1 MGFRDELR
9 VLFLA
14 AEAAP
19 FVKVGGLGDVAGAL
33 PQYLRSLAMGSDQG
47 GSIDKKFDDLKI
59 DIRLVIP
66 FHRAIRAEEFNAKFL
81 MEFDIISSEGSIEAE
96 VFWTTIN
103 NLPVYLISGP
113 PISAS
118 EQIYSQDP
126 AEEGFKYTFFSIA
139 SLKLVE
145 ELNWY
150 PDIIHA
156 NDWHTSPAVYALSF
170 NQNRKGDLKNTV
182 ALLGVHNLPYL
193 GVRAGLSLSK
203 FGLPP
208 ATDSDLP
215 RWAQDVPLPLG
226 LLTADHIVTVSPTYA
241 QEILTPEF
249 GAGLD
254 DFLKGRQKSIS
265 GILNGIDI
273 EHWDPEIDEYIS
285 SSYQL
290 TTLSKKN
297 VNKTSLLDES
307 GLSKE
312 KGRPLF
318 AMVTRLDRQKGV
330 DIALDA
336 FHRLMDLHWSVIIL
350 GTGDP
355 SLEQRAHNLERE
367 FPDRVRFENRFDVSL
382 SHRIYAGADMLL
394 IPSRY
399 EPCGLTQMIAMRYG
413 TVPIGRAT
421 GGLLDTIIDYDQTS
435 GSTGFVF
442 DAAEPQS
449 LEGAIRRAIHTYG
462 DQRRWRGLQ
471 RRGMRQNFSWE
482 ESARNYLRLYIQLV
496 DKKTR

>member
-1 MGFRDELR
+1 MDEIR

-19 FVKVGGLGDVAGAL
+19 FVKIGGLGDVAGAL
-33 PQYLRSLAMGSDQG
+33 PQYLRSLGVGSDLDEP
-47 GSIDKKFDDLKI
+47 IDEKSDVLKI

-66 FHRAIRAEEFNAKFL
+66 FHRAIHAEEFNVKYL
-81 MEFDIISSEGSIEAE
+81 MEFDIISSEGSIIAE

-103 NLPVYLISGP
+103 DLPVYLISGP

-126 AEEGFKYTFFSIA
+126 ADDGYKYTFFSIA
-139 SLKLVE
+139 SLKLVK

-150 PDIIHA
+150 PHIIHA
-156 NDWHTSPAVYALSF
+156 NDWHTSPAVYALSLK
-170 NQNRKGDLKNTV
+170 QNREGAFKDTV
-182 ALLGVHNLPYL
+182 ALLSVHNLPYL
-193 GVRAGLSLSK
+193 GVGAGSSLRK
-203 FGLPP
+203 FGLLP

-215 RWAQDVPLPLG
+215 IWAQDVPLPLG

-254 DFLKGRQKSIS
+254 GFLKGRQESIS

-273 EHWDPEIDEYIS
+273 EFWDPEIDEYIS
-285 SSYQL
+285 SRYHL
-290 TTLSKKN
+290 TTLTKKN
-297 VNKTSLLDES
+297 ENKDSLLDES
-307 GLSKE
+307 GLSTNQ
-312 KGRPLF
+312 GRPLL
-318 AMVTRLDRQKGV
+318 AMVTRLDNQKGV
-330 DIALDA
+330 DIAFDA
-336 FHRLMDLHWSVIIL
+336 FQSLMDQHWSVIIL

-355 SLEQRAHNLERE
+355 SLEQRAHSLERE
-367 FPDRVRFENRFDVSL
+367 FPDRIRFVNRFDVPL
-382 SHRIYAGADMLL
+382 SHRIFAGADMLI

-421 GGLLDTIIDYDQTS
+421 GGLLDTIIDYDQTP
-435 GSTGFVF
+435 GGTGFLF
-442 DAAEPQS
+442 EDAEPQS
-449 LEGAIRRAIHTYG
+449 LEDAMRRAIRTYR

-471 RRGMRQNFSWE
+471 RHGMRQNFSWG
-482 ESARNYLRLYIQLV
+482 ESASNYMRLYFQLL
-496 DKKTR
+496 DMKSR